1 LRPFPSPAH
10 AASLLLVLLAPTQ
23 RAKGSSGP
31 LRIPQASA
39 TVTIIARDYTFEAPD
54 TLPSGPT
61 TFTLLNRGTVKHEVS
76 LMLLRP
82 DQTIADIRRGQT
94 PEDRRNLVEAPIGVL
109 FAPPGQASPA
119 QLTTTLL
126 PGRTYIFACNL
137 RDAVDLPF
145 HFTMGM
151 VDSIYAK

>member
-1 LRPFPSPAH
+1 MALSRGPALALATV
-10 AASLLLVLLAPTQ
+10 AAGLVLPGDWPQVSTRHPVRAP
-23 RAKGSSGP
+23 
-31 LRIPQASA
+31 

-82 DQTIADIRRGQT
+82 DQTIADIRRGPT
-94 PEDRRNLVEAPIGVL
+94 PEDRRNSVEAPIGVL

-126 PGRTYIFACNL
+126 PGRTYILACNL
-137 RDAVDLPF
+137 RDAVDMPL
-145 HFTMGM
+145 HFNMGM
-151 VDSIYAK
+151 VDSLRAK